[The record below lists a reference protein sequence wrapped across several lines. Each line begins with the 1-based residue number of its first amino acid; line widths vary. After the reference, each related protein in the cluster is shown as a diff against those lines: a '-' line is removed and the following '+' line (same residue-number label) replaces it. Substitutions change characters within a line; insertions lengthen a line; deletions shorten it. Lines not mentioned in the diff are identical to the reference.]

1 MAVLGIARIESI
13 QWEGSGN
20 FTANISF
27 IGTQASAGG
36 SAAMTG
42 IAANITSVLFQSA
55 IANYCKTQLINTFS
69 YTFGL
74 FDYVSV
80 LGATI

>member
-36 SAAMTG
+36 STSITG
-42 IAANITSVLFQSA
+42 IAANITTAPLQSA
-55 IANYCKTQLINTFS
+55 IATYCKTQLINIFG

-80 LGATI
+80 LGATL